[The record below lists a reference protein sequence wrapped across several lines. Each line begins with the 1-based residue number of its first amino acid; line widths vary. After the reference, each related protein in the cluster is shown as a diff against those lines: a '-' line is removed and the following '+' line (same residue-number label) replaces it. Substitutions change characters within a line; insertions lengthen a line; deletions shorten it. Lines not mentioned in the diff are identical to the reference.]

1 MMLDSFITRIR
12 RFITR
17 IRRRTCTCLPS
28 DATKAT
34 TPRSLGLG
42 RLRALTL
49 TAAAL
54 YGGTYV
60 AAAGAVAMDG
70 GCAHGDAE
78 CSVGPRVRSSHAYLR
93 AMIDEAI
100 LRSSTFRRIVDAI
113 EATDGIV
120 YVEHG
125 DCKHGVH
132 TCLVL
137 NVTAAGGY
145 RILRVIV
152 DARQPDWDVMASIG
166 HELRHALEVLED
178 PGLVDT
184 ARVYLFYAQ
193 AHQEK
198 DRPFETRAAIDAG
211 FAVRNEVSSFAR
223 GRLN

>member
-1 MMLDSFITRIR
+1 MIR
-12 RFITR
+12 RSITKPITGALVR
-17 IRRRTCTCLPS
+17 LC
-28 DATKAT
+28 
-34 TPRSLGLG
+34 GLTIVS
-42 RLRALTL
+42 AV
-49 TAAAL
+49 L
-54 YGGTYV
+54 YGSMHGSE
-60 AAAGAVAMDG
+60 ARAFPMAG
-70 GCAHGDAE
+70 GDTVGAE

-93 AMIDEAI
+93 AMIDQAVV
-100 LRSSTFRRIVDAI
+100 RSSTFRRIVAAI

-125 DCKHGVH
+125 DCKHGVRA
-132 TCLVL
+132 CLAL
-137 NVTAAGGY
+137 DVTPAAGY

-184 ARVYLFYAQ
+184 ARVFQFYAQ
-193 AHQEK
+193 AHHEK